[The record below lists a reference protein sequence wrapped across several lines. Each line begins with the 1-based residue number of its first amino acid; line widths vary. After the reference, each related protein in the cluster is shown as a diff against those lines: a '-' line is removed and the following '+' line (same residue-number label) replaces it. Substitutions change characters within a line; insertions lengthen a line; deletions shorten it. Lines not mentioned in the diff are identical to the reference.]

1 MIWITSTE
9 INRSGRIVN
18 DSVGH
23 EESNSKDYLP
33 GWEDGESPL
42 FTVKKY
48 GNASSGIVGK

>member
-23 EESNSKDYLP
+23 EESNFIIC
-33 GWEDGESPL
+33 WDGVGEL
-42 FTVKKY
+42 FPVY
-48 GNASSGIVGK
+48 GEKVW